1 MSAAPRRSTT
11 PKIAVVTLWLL
22 GLAMDAI
29 AFFFAHRYP
38 MMHHANELTDIG
50 KLAHYK
56 GIEFAEYVGGLLAI
70 TLCLLLG
77 LRLTR
82 RLPPLVAGAPVLA
95 CGAIA
100 VAFFGMMYPV
110 NAIDIFIYA
119 SRSRLWTTYGVN
131 PIAVKPSAF
140 PHDAWTHFASE
151 WGNSVSPYGPLWN
164 WIAWPVTKISGADI
178 SEALIGFKALACVSI
193 VIGAVL
199 IFVIANALRPGTGAT
214 AALLY
219 LWNPLVL
226 WEGAGNGH
234 NDVVMLLPILVATLL
249 LVRRR
254 FPMVVPLIVAAA
266 LIKYVAL
273 LLIPFAVIAIWRL
286 DPRWSARLRN
296 ALWSLIGSA
305 IAIGYSLAPFFDID
319 AIRASVKTQGDIVLT
334 SPASLA
340 VGKLIN
346 RYPNETIVH
355 WAHIVGLSIFGA
367 GCLIIAIFTFF
378 RPERVIRSFF
388 EVLFLYLI
396 TAAWTVR
403 PWYGIWLVAL
413 AAVLPAGWPTA
424 RALVWSLTMLSS
436 YAMFI
441 WGWYWWKVSYFR
453 VQNMA
458 VSIMFIPPILVALV
472 ELIAWAWRRLHAGSV
487 EPT

>member
-1 MSAAPRRSTT
+1 MPKSAV
-11 PKIAVVTLWLL
+11 IELWLL
-22 GLAMDAI
+22 GLAIDAM
-29 AFFFAHRYP
+29 AFLFAHRYP
-38 MMHHANELTDIG
+38 LMRHANELTDIG

-56 GIEFAEYVGGLLAI
+56 GVAFAEYVGGILAI
-70 TLCLLLG
+70 TLCLLFG
-77 LRLTR
+77 LRQTR
-82 RLPPLVAGAPVLA
+82 RLSPLAAGAPVLT
-95 CGAIA
+95 CGVVA

-119 SRSRLWTTYGVN
+119 SRSRLWSTYGQN
-131 PIAVKPSAF
+131 PIAVKPAVF
-140 PHDAWTHFASE
+140 PNDAWTHFASE

-164 WIAWPVTKISGADI
+164 WIAWPVTKISGANIDD
-178 SEALIGFKALACVSI
+178 ALLGFKALACVSI
-193 VIGAVL
+193 VLGAVV
-199 IFVIANALRPGTGAT
+199 IFAIAQTLRPGTGAT

-234 NDVVMLLPILVATLL
+234 NDVIMLLPLL
-249 LVRRR
+249 LAALLFVRRR

-273 LLIPFAVIAIWRL
+273 LLLPFAVIAIWRL
-286 DPRWSARLRN
+286 DPSWSARLRN
-296 ALWSLIGSA
+296 AIWSLVGSA
-305 IAIGYSLAPFFDID
+305 AATAFALAPFFDLD
-319 AIRASVKTQGDIVLT
+319 AIRASVKSQGNIVLT

-340 VGKLIN
+340 VGKLTH
-346 RYPNETIVH
+346 RYPNATIVH
-355 WAHIVGLSIFGA
+355 WAHLVGYSILGA
-367 GCLIIAIFTFF
+367 GCLAIAIFTFF
-378 RPERVIRSFF
+378 RPNRVFRSFF

-413 AAVLPAGWPTA
+413 AALLPAGWPTA

-453 VQNMA
+453 IQNMTVA
-458 VSIMFIPPILVALV
+458 IMFIPPVLVALF
-472 ELIAWAWRRLHAGSV
+472 ELLVWAWRRLQAARSPGAA
-487 EPT
+487 